1 MEKIFNNGTIDQKT
15 AIEFLKNK
23 LVDKVPFVRV
33 ESGCIGDRLI
43 MLLVS
48 FDKKETWSY
57 GYVENSNYFRMSVG
71 DPGVMEVFCQSIHD
85 RKRGIT
91 YESRVKTKFRKC
103 TVKSLDVVVERVLLY
118 VSKVQEELSV

>member
-15 AIEFLKNK
+15 AIEYLKNK

-33 ESGCIGDRLI
+33 ESGCLGNRTI

-48 FDKKETWSY
+48 FDKKETWSF
-57 GYVENSNYFRMSVG
+57 GYVENTNYFRMSIE
-71 DPGVMEVFCQSIHD
+71 DDGVMEVFVQSIHD
-85 RKRGIT
+85 RRRCVT

-103 TVKSLDVVVERVLLY
+103 TVKSLDVVVEKILVF
-118 VSKVQEELSV
+118 VGKVQEELAL